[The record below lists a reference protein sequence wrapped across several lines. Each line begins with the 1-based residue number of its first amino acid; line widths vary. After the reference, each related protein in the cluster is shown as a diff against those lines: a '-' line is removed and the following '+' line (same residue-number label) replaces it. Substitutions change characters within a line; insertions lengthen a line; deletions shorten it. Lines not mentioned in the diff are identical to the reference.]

1 MRTEI
6 YIEDQ
11 RLDLTQDI
19 SAELTYSIDE
29 IQDFGTRNTS
39 FSKTI
44 ILPGNANNNKIFGH
58 VFDFNRSTPYDPE
71 EQNYGYNFN
80 PAATARCVILIDKIQ
95 VFKGVLRLLE
105 IVIDNQL
112 IEYECAVFGE
122 LGGFVSALGN
132 NRLENLDFS
141 SYDIAW
147 NFTNIQNS
155 WNNVTGG
162 GIYFPLIDYG
172 SLSGN
177 KVDFDF
183 KAFRPAFYVRE
194 ILNKI
199 ITASGYTWDFPL
211 LSTALFDRLVIPNNQ
226 LTLFTS
232 STKVFQ
238 SAFTTGTYTSGSN
251 LPMTVSTAGLFTGT
265 SPITYTGTEPL
276 NINITASITLY
287 LNSLSSNP
295 NNTVLFRVIKNSTII
310 KEEVRILTEF
320 PQQYANVDLS
330 VSGISVV
337 QSDVLYF
344 VIVQNIV
351 SYEIL
356 GGGVR
361 LDNSVSV
368 DVPTGYNETILMNG
382 CLPKGIFQRDFFSS
396 IVKMFNLYVV
406 EDKFVDKKLVIKP
419 FIDFYSYT
427 ASAQYDWSNKMD
439 RAKPI
444 RLKPMSEL
452 NARFYHFAYKPDSD
466 YYGDNYRKKYNEGYG
481 DLIEDTQIEYVK
493 ETEKVEVIF
502 AATPLYQYLG
512 TDKIYSA
519 IYKLSNTKQS
529 EDPMDSVIRIL
540 QAQKITNRV
549 SWAMKN
555 GGTTLATYNDYGYAG
570 HLFFDSASFT
580 ATNLNPTSD
589 INFGAPAEIYFRVQQ
604 YTSANLF
611 NSYWSEYIAEITDK
625 DSKLLTAQIKLNDV
639 DIYNLDFG
647 KLLYIDGSLWRL
659 NRILDYNP
667 IALQTTKCEFLKVI
681 ELI

>member
-71 EQNYGYNFN
+71 EQNFGYNFN

-141 SYDIAW
+141 SYNIAW

-162 GIYFPLIDYG
+162 GVYFPLIDYG
-172 SLSGN
+172 GLSGN

-226 LTLFTS
+226 LRINSLTTQVFDADFTI
-232 STKVFQ
+232 
-238 SAFTTGTYTSGSN
+238 ATYSN
-251 LPMTVSTAGLFTGT
+251 PTYIPMTVVTAGSFTGT
-265 SPITYTGTEPL
+265 NPITYTATEPL
-276 NINITASITLY
+276 NLNITCRPIGQVNTLTSTPGTVTFR
-287 LNSLSSNP
+287 LKKNGAVIREESRFVPTSNFYV
-295 NNTVLFRVIKNSTII
+295 NFNLDVAGVN
-310 KEEVRILTEF
+310 
-320 PQQYANVDLS
+320 
-330 VSGISVV
+330 VV
-337 QSDVLYF
+337 QSDIISVE
-344 VIVQNIV
+344 VSSNIV
-351 SYEIL
+351 SYQSF
-356 GGGVR
+356 GGQFT
-361 LDNSVSV
+361 LDSTVPVEVPIAYN
-368 DVPTGYNETILMNG
+368 DVIRMND

-427 ASAQYDWSNKMD
+427 ASAQYDWTNKMD
-439 RAKPI
+439 RSKPM
-444 RLKPMSEL
+444 RLKPMSEV
-452 NARFYHFAYKPDSD
+452 NARYYQFAYKPDSD
-466 YYGDNYRKKYNEGYG
+466 YYGDNYRKKYNQGYG
-481 DLIEDTQIEYVK
+481 DFIEDTESEFVK

-502 AATPLYQYLG
+502 AGTALYQYLG

-659 NRILDYNP
+659 NRVLDYNP
-667 IALQTTKCEFLKVI
+667 IAMQTTKCEFLKVI

>member
-71 EQNYGYNFN
+71 IQNYGYNFN

-141 SYDIAW
+141 FYNIAW

-162 GIYFPLIDYG
+162 GVYFPLIDYG
-172 SLSGN
+172 GLSGN

-226 LTLFTS
+226 LRLNSLTTQVFDADFTI
-232 STKVFQ
+232 
-238 SAFTTGTYTSGSN
+238 ATYSN
-251 LPMTVSTAGLFTGT
+251 PTYIPMTVVTAGSFTGT
-265 SPITYTGTEPL
+265 NPITYTATEPL
-276 NINITASITLY
+276 NLNITCRPIGQVNTLTSTPGTVTF
-287 LNSLSSNP
+287 SLKKNGAVLREESRFVPTSNFYV
-295 NNTVLFRVIKNSTII
+295 NFNLDVAGVN
-310 KEEVRILTEF
+310 
-320 PQQYANVDLS
+320 
-330 VSGISVV
+330 VV
-337 QSDVLYF
+337 QSDIISVE
-344 VIVQNIV
+344 VSSNIV
-351 SYEIL
+351 SYQSF
-356 GGGVR
+356 GGQFT
-361 LDNSVSV
+361 LDSSVPV
-368 DVPTGYNETILMNG
+368 EVPIAYNDVIQIND

-419 FIDFYSYT
+419 FVDFYSYT
-427 ASAQYDWSNKMD
+427 ASAQYDWTNKMD

-444 RLKPMSEL
+444 RLKPMSEV
-452 NARFYHFAYKPDSD
+452 NARYYQFAYKADSD
-466 YYGDNYRKKYNEGYG
+466 YYGDNYRKKYNQGYG
-481 DLIEDTQIEYVK
+481 DFIEDTESEFVK

-502 AATPLYQYLG
+502 AGTALYQYLG

-681 ELI
+681 EII

>member
-141 SYDIAW
+141 SYNIAW

-172 SLSGN
+172 GLSGN

-226 LTLFTS
+226 LRLNSLTTQVFDADFTI
-232 STKVFQ
+232 
-238 SAFTTGTYTSGSN
+238 ATYSN
-251 LPMTVSTAGLFTGT
+251 PTYIPMTVGTAGSFTG
-265 SPITYTGTEPL
+265 SNPITYTATEPL
-276 NINITASITLY
+276 NLNITCRPIGQVNTLTSTPGTVTFRLKKNGAVLREESRFVPASNFYVNFNLDVAGV
-287 LNSLSSNP
+287 N
-295 NNTVLFRVIKNSTII
+295 
-310 KEEVRILTEF
+310 
-320 PQQYANVDLS
+320 
-330 VSGISVV
+330 VV
-337 QSDVLYF
+337 QSDIISVE
-344 VIVQNIV
+344 VSSNIV
-351 SYEIL
+351 SYQSF
-356 GGGVR
+356 GGQFT
-361 LDNSVSV
+361 LDSSVPV
-368 DVPTGYNETILMNG
+368 EVPIAYNDVIRMND

-419 FIDFYSYT
+419 FVDFYSYT

-444 RLKPMSEL
+444 RLKPMSEV
-452 NARFYHFAYKPDSD
+452 NARYYQFAYKPDSD
-466 YYGDNYRKKYNEGYG
+466 YYGDNYRKKYNQGYG
-481 DLIEDTQIEYVK
+481 DYIEDTESEFVK
-493 ETEKVEVIF
+493 ETEKVEIIF
-502 AATPLYQYLG
+502 AGTALYQYLG

>member
-80 PAATARCVILIDKIQ
+80 PAATARCLILIDKIQ

-141 SYDIAW
+141 AYNIAW
-147 NFTNIQNS
+147 NYTNIQNS

-162 GIYFPLIDYG
+162 GVYFPLIDYG
-172 SLSGN
+172 GLSGN

-194 ILNKI
+194 ILDKI

-226 LTLFTS
+226 LRINSLTTQVFDADFTI
-232 STKVFQ
+232 
-238 SAFTTGTYTSGSN
+238 GTYSN
-251 LPMTVSTAGLFTGT
+251 PTYIPMTVITAGSFTGT
-265 SPITYTGTEPL
+265 NPITYTATEPL
-276 NINITASITLY
+276 NLNITCRPIGQVNTLT
-287 LNSLSSNP
+287 STP
-295 NNTVLFRVIKNSTII
+295 GTVTFRVKKNGAVLR
-310 KEEVRILTEF
+310 EESRFVPTSNFYVNFNLDV
-320 PQQYANVDLS
+320 AGVN
-330 VSGISVV
+330 VV
-337 QSDVLYF
+337 QSDIISVE
-344 VIVQNIV
+344 VSSNIV
-351 SYEIL
+351 SYQSF
-356 GGGVR
+356 GGQFT
-361 LDNSVSV
+361 LDSSVPV
-368 DVPTGYNETILMNG
+368 EVPIAYNDVIRMND

-427 ASAQYDWSNKMD
+427 ASAQYDWTNKMD
-439 RAKPI
+439 RSKPM
-444 RLKPMSEL
+444 RLKPMSEV
-452 NARFYHFAYKPDSD
+452 NARYYQFAYKPDSD
-466 YYGDNYRKKYNEGYG
+466 YYGDNYRKKYNQGYG
-481 DLIEDTQIEYVK
+481 DFIEDTESEFVK

-502 AATPLYQYLG
+502 AGTPLYQYLG

-549 SWAMKN
+549 SWNMLNA
-555 GGTTLATYNDYGYAG
+555 GATLATYNDYGYAG
-570 HLFFDSASFT
+570 HLYFDTASFT
-580 ATNLNPTSD
+580 QTNLNPTSD

-625 DSKLLTAQIKLNDV
+625 DSKLLTAQIKLNDA

>member
-58 VFDFNRSTPYDPE
+58 VFDFNRSTPYDPA

-105 IVIDNQL
+105 IVIDNGL

-132 NRLENLDFS
+132 SRIEDLDFS
-141 SYDIAW
+141 AYNIAW
-147 NFTNIQNS
+147 NYTNIQNS

-172 SLSGN
+172 GLSGN

-211 LSTALFDRLVIPNNQ
+211 VSTALFDRLVIPNNQ
-226 LTLFTS
+226 LRINSLTTQVFDADFTI
-232 STKVFQ
+232 
-238 SAFTTGTYTSGSN
+238 GTYSN
-251 LPMTVSTAGLFTGT
+251 PTYIPMTVIAAGAFTGT
-265 SPITYTGTEPL
+265 NPITYTATEPL
-276 NINITASITLY
+276 NLNITCRPIGQVNTLT
-287 LNSLSSNP
+287 STP
-295 NNTVLFRVIKNSTII
+295 GTVTFRLKKNGAIL
-310 KEEVRILTEF
+310 KEESRFVPASNFYVNFNLDVF
-320 PQQYANVDLS
+320 GVN
-330 VSGISVV
+330 VV
-337 QSDVLYF
+337 QSDIISVE
-344 VIVQNIV
+344 VSSNIV
-351 SYEIL
+351 SYQSF
-356 GGGVR
+356 GGQFT
-361 LDNSVSV
+361 LDSTVPVEVPIAYN
-368 DVPTGYNETILMNG
+368 DVIRAND

-406 EDKFVDKKLVIKP
+406 EDKFVEKKLVIKP

-439 RAKPI
+439 RSKPT
-444 RLKPMSEL
+444 RLKPMSEV
-452 NARFYHFAYKPDSD
+452 NARYYQFAYKPDTD
-466 YYGDNYRKKYNEGYG
+466 YYGENYRKKYNVGYG
-481 DLIEDTQIEYVK
+481 DFIEDTESEFVK

-502 AATPLYQYLG
+502 AASPLYQYLG
-512 TDKIYSA
+512 TDKIYPA

-529 EDPMDSVIRIL
+529 EDPMDSVIRIM

-570 HLFFDSASFT
+570 HLFFNSASFT
-580 ATNLNPTSD
+580 ASNLNPTSD

-604 YTSANLF
+604 YPSANLF
-611 NSYWSEYIAEITDK
+611 NSYWSEYIAEITNK
-625 DSKLLTAQIKLNDV
+625 DSKLLTAQIKLNDT

-667 IALQTTKCEFLKVI
+667 IAMQTTKCEFLKVI

>member
-141 SYDIAW
+141 AYNIAW

-162 GIYFPLIDYG
+162 GVYFPLIDYG
-172 SLSGN
+172 GLSGN

-226 LTLFTS
+226 LRINSLTTQVFDSDFTI
-232 STKVFQ
+232 
-238 SAFTTGTYTSGSN
+238 ATYSN
-251 LPMTVSTAGLFTGT
+251 PTYIPMTVVTAGSFTGT
-265 SPITYTGTEPL
+265 NPITYTATEPL
-276 NINITASITLY
+276 NLNITCRPIGQVNTLTSTPGTVTFR
-287 LNSLSSNP
+287 LKKNGAILREESRFVPTSNFYV
-295 NNTVLFRVIKNSTII
+295 NFNLDVAGVN
-310 KEEVRILTEF
+310 
-320 PQQYANVDLS
+320 
-330 VSGISVV
+330 VV
-337 QSDVLYF
+337 QSDIISVE
-344 VIVQNIV
+344 VSSNIV
-351 SYEIL
+351 SYQSF
-356 GGGVR
+356 GGQFT
-361 LDNSVSV
+361 LDSSVPV
-368 DVPTGYNETILMNG
+368 EVPIAYNDVIRMND

-444 RLKPMSEL
+444 RLKPMSEV
-452 NARFYHFAYKPDSD
+452 NARYYQFAYKPDSD
-466 YYGDNYRKKYNEGYG
+466 YYGDNYRKKYNQGYG
-481 DLIEDTQIEYVK
+481 DFIEDTESEFVK

-502 AATPLYQYLG
+502 AGTALYQYLG

-555 GGTTLATYNDYGYAG
+555 GVTTLATYNDYGYAG

-681 ELI
+681 EII

>member
-141 SYDIAW
+141 AYNIAW

-226 LTLFTS
+226 LRINSLTTQVFDADFTI
-232 STKVFQ
+232 
-238 SAFTTGTYTSGSN
+238 ATYSN
-251 LPMTVSTAGLFTGT
+251 PTYIPMTVVTAGSFTGT
-265 SPITYTGTEPL
+265 NPITYTATEPL
-276 NINITASITLY
+276 NLNITCRPIGQVNTLTSTPGTVTFR
-287 LNSLSSNP
+287 LKKNGAILREESRFVPTSNFYV
-295 NNTVLFRVIKNSTII
+295 NFNLDVAGVN
-310 KEEVRILTEF
+310 
-320 PQQYANVDLS
+320 
-330 VSGISVV
+330 VV
-337 QSDVLYF
+337 QSDIISVE
-344 VIVQNIV
+344 VSSNIV
-351 SYEIL
+351 SYQSF
-356 GGGVR
+356 GGQFT
-361 LDNSVSV
+361 LDSSVPV
-368 DVPTGYNETILMNG
+368 EVPIAYNDVIRMND

-444 RLKPMSEL
+444 RLKPMSEV
-452 NARFYHFAYKPDSD
+452 NARYYQFAYKADSD
-466 YYGDNYRKKYNEGYG
+466 YYGDNYRKKYNQGYG
-481 DLIEDTQIEYVK
+481 DFIEDTESEFVK

-502 AATPLYQYLG
+502 AGTALYQYLG

-570 HLFFDSASFT
+570 HLYFDSSSFT

-667 IALQTTKCEFLKVI
+667 IAMQTTKCEFLKVI

>member
-141 SYDIAW
+141 SYNIAW

-172 SLSGN
+172 GLSGN

-183 KAFRPAFYVRE
+183 KAFRPSFYVRE

-226 LTLFTS
+226 LRINSLTTQVFDSDFTI
-232 STKVFQ
+232 
-238 SAFTTGTYTSGSN
+238 ATYSN
-251 LPMTVSTAGLFTGT
+251 PTYIPMTVVTAGSFTGT
-265 SPITYTGTEPL
+265 NPITYTATEPL
-276 NINITASITLY
+276 NLNITCRPIGQVNTLTSTPGTVTFR
-287 LNSLSSNP
+287 LKKNGAILREESRFVPTSNFYV
-295 NNTVLFRVIKNSTII
+295 NFNLDVFGVN
-310 KEEVRILTEF
+310 
-320 PQQYANVDLS
+320 
-330 VSGISVV
+330 VV
-337 QSDVLYF
+337 QSDIISVE
-344 VIVQNIV
+344 VSSNIV
-351 SYEIL
+351 SYQSF
-356 GGGVR
+356 GGQFT
-361 LDNSVSV
+361 LDSSVPV
-368 DVPTGYNETILMNG
+368 EVPIAYNDVIRMND

-444 RLKPMSEL
+444 RLKPMSEV
-452 NARFYHFAYKPDSD
+452 NARYYQFAYKPDSD
-466 YYGDNYRKKYNEGYG
+466 YYGDNYRKKYNQGYG
-481 DLIEDTQIEYVK
+481 DFIEDTESEFVK

-502 AATPLYQYLG
+502 AGTALYQYLG

-555 GGTTLATYNDYGYAG
+555 GGITLATYNDYGYAG

-580 ATNLNPTSD
+580 STNLNPTSD

-667 IALQTTKCEFLKVI
+667 IAMQTTKCEFLKVI

>member
-71 EQNYGYNFN
+71 IQNYGYNFN

-132 NRLENLDFS
+132 NRVENLDFS
-141 SYDIAW
+141 AYNIAW

-194 ILNKI
+194 ILDKI

-226 LTLFTS
+226 LRLNSLTTQVFDADFTI
-232 STKVFQ
+232 
-238 SAFTTGTYTSGSN
+238 ATYSN
-251 LPMTVSTAGLFTGT
+251 PTYIPMTVGTAGSFTG
-265 SPITYTGTEPL
+265 SNPITYTATEPL
-276 NINITASITLY
+276 NLNITCRPIGQVNTLTSTPGTVTF
-287 LNSLSSNP
+287 SLKKNGAVLREESRFVPTSNFYV
-295 NNTVLFRVIKNSTII
+295 NFNLDVAGVN
-310 KEEVRILTEF
+310 
-320 PQQYANVDLS
+320 
-330 VSGISVV
+330 VV
-337 QSDVLYF
+337 QSDIISVE
-344 VIVQNIV
+344 VSSNIV
-351 SYEIL
+351 SYQSF
-356 GGGVR
+356 GGQFT
-361 LDNSVSV
+361 LDSSVPV
-368 DVPTGYNETILMNG
+368 EVPIAYNDVIQIND

-419 FIDFYSYT
+419 FVDFYSYT
-427 ASAQYDWSNKMD
+427 ASAQYDWTNKMD
-439 RAKPI
+439 RSKPI
-444 RLKPMSEL
+444 RLKPMSEV
-452 NARFYHFAYKPDSD
+452 NARYYQFAYKADSD
-466 YYGDNYRKKYNEGYG
+466 YYGDNYRKKYNQGYG
-481 DLIEDTQIEYVK
+481 DFIEDTESEFVK

-502 AATPLYQYLG
+502 AGTALYQYLG

>member
-19 SAELTYSIDE
+19 SAELTYSIDD

-44 ILPGNANNNKIFGH
+44 VLPGNANNNKIFGH
-58 VFDFNRSTPYDPE
+58 VFDFNRSTPYDPTD
-71 EQNYGYNFN
+71 QNYGYNFN

-105 IVIDNQL
+105 IVIDNGI

-141 SYDIAW
+141 AYNIAW
-147 NFTNIQNS
+147 NYTNIQNS

-172 SLSGN
+172 GMSGN

-194 ILNKI
+194 ILSKI

-226 LTLFTS
+226 LRINSLTTQVFDADFTI
-232 STKVFQ
+232 
-238 SAFTTGTYTSGSN
+238 GTYSN
-251 LPMTVSTAGLFTGT
+251 PTYIPMTVITAGSFTGT
-265 SPITYTGTEPL
+265 NPITYTATEPL
-276 NINITASITLY
+276 NLNITCRPIGQVNTLTSTPGTVTFR
-287 LNSLSSNP
+287 LKKNGAVLREESRFVPSSNFYV
-295 NNTVLFRVIKNSTII
+295 NFNLDVTGVN
-310 KEEVRILTEF
+310 
-320 PQQYANVDLS
+320 
-330 VSGISVV
+330 VV
-337 QSDVLYF
+337 QSDIISVE
-344 VIVQNIV
+344 VSSNIV
-351 SYEIL
+351 SYQSF
-356 GGGVR
+356 GGQFT
-361 LDNSVSV
+361 LDSSVPV
-368 DVPTGYNETILMNG
+368 EVPIAYNDVISIND

-419 FIDFYSYT
+419 FVDFYSYT
-427 ASAQYDWSNKMD
+427 ASAQYDWTNKMD
-439 RAKPI
+439 RSKPM

-452 NARFYHFAYKPDSD
+452 NARYYQFAYKPDTD
-466 YYGDNYRKKYNEGYG
+466 YYGENYRKKYNQGYG
-481 DLIEDTQIEYVK
+481 DFIEDTASEFVK
-493 ETEKVEVIF
+493 ETEKIEVIF
-502 AATPLYQYLG
+502 AASPLYQYLG
-512 TDKIYSA
+512 TDKIYPA

-529 EDPMDSVIRIL
+529 EDPMDSVIRIM

-570 HLFFDSASFT
+570 HLFFNTASFT
-580 ATNLNPTSD
+580 QTNLNPTSD

-604 YTSANLF
+604 YTSVNLF

-625 DSKLLTAQIKLNDV
+625 DSKLLTAQIKLNDT

-659 NRILDYNP
+659 NRIMDYNP
-667 IALQTTKCEFLKVI
+667 IAMQPTKCEFLKVI

>member
-71 EQNYGYNFN
+71 EQNFGYNFN

-141 SYDIAW
+141 AYNIAW

-172 SLSGN
+172 GLSGN

-226 LTLFTS
+226 LRINTLTTQVFDADFTI
-232 STKVFQ
+232 
-238 SAFTTGTYTSGSN
+238 ATYSN
-251 LPMTVSTAGLFTGT
+251 PTYIPMTVVTAGSFTGT
-265 SPITYTGTEPL
+265 NPITYTATEPL
-276 NINITASITLY
+276 NLNITCRPIGQVNTLTSTPGTVTFSVKKNGAVLREESRFVPASNFYVNFNLDVFGV
-287 LNSLSSNP
+287 N
-295 NNTVLFRVIKNSTII
+295 
-310 KEEVRILTEF
+310 
-320 PQQYANVDLS
+320 
-330 VSGISVV
+330 VV
-337 QSDVLYF
+337 QSDIISVE
-344 VIVQNIV
+344 VSSNIV
-351 SYEIL
+351 SYQSF
-356 GGGVR
+356 GGQFT
-361 LDNSVSV
+361 LDSTVPVEVPIAYN
-368 DVPTGYNETILMNG
+368 DVIRMND

-444 RLKPMSEL
+444 RLKPMSEV
-452 NARFYHFAYKPDSD
+452 NARYYQFAYKPDSD
-466 YYGDNYRKKYNEGYG
+466 YYGDNYRKKYNQGYG
-481 DLIEDTQIEYVK
+481 DFIEDTESEFVK

-502 AATPLYQYLG
+502 AGTALYQYLG

-570 HLFFDSASFT
+570 HLFFNSASFT
-580 ATNLNPTSD
+580 AANLNPTSD

-625 DSKLLTAQIKLNDV
+625 DSKLLTAQIKLNDA

-667 IALQTTKCEFLKVI
+667 IAMQTTKCEFLKVI

>member
-141 SYDIAW
+141 SYNIAW

-172 SLSGN
+172 GLSGN

-226 LTLFTS
+226 LRLNSLTTQVFDADFTI
-232 STKVFQ
+232 
-238 SAFTTGTYTSGSN
+238 ATYSN
-251 LPMTVSTAGLFTGT
+251 PTYIPMTVGTAGSFTGT
-265 SPITYTGTEPL
+265 NPITYTATEPL
-276 NINITASITLY
+276 NLNITCRPIGQVNTLTSTPGTVTF
-287 LNSLSSNP
+287 SLKKNGAVLREESRFVPTSNFYV
-295 NNTVLFRVIKNSTII
+295 NFNLDVAGVN
-310 KEEVRILTEF
+310 
-320 PQQYANVDLS
+320 
-330 VSGISVV
+330 VV
-337 QSDVLYF
+337 QSDIISVE
-344 VIVQNIV
+344 VSSNIV
-351 SYEIL
+351 SYQSF
-356 GGGVR
+356 GGQFT
-361 LDNSVSV
+361 LDSSVPV
-368 DVPTGYNETILMNG
+368 EVPIAYNDVIRMND

-419 FIDFYSYT
+419 FVDFYSYT
-427 ASAQYDWSNKMD
+427 ASAQYDWTNKMD

-444 RLKPMSEL
+444 RLKPMSEV
-452 NARFYHFAYKPDSD
+452 NARYYQFAYKADSD
-466 YYGDNYRKKYNEGYG
+466 YYGDNYRKKYNQGYG
-481 DLIEDTQIEYVK
+481 DFIEDTESEFVK

-502 AATPLYQYLG
+502 AGTALYQYLG

-549 SWAMKN
+549 SWNMLN

-580 ATNLNPTSD
+580 STNLNPTSD
-589 INFGAPAEIYFRVQQ
+589 INYGAPAEIYFRVQQ

>member
-58 VFDFNRSTPYDPE
+58 VFDFNRSTPYDPA

-105 IVIDNQL
+105 IVIDNGL

-141 SYDIAW
+141 AYDIAW
-147 NFTNIQNS
+147 NYTNIQNS

-162 GIYFPLIDYG
+162 GVYFPLIDYG
-172 SLSGN
+172 GLSGN

-211 LSTALFDRLVIPNNQ
+211 VSTALFDRLVIPNNQ
-226 LTLFTS
+226 LRINSLTTQVFDADFTI
-232 STKVFQ
+232 
-238 SAFTTGTYTSGSN
+238 GTYSN
-251 LPMTVSTAGLFTGT
+251 PTYIPMTVVTAGSFTG
-265 SPITYTGTEPL
+265 SNPITYTATEPL
-276 NINITASITLY
+276 NLNITCRPIGQVNTLVTT
-287 LNSLSSNP
+287 P
-295 NNTVLFRVIKNSTII
+295 GTVTFRVKKNGAVLR
-310 KEEVRILTEF
+310 EESRFVPTSNFYVNFNLDV
-320 PQQYANVDLS
+320 AGVN
-330 VSGISVV
+330 VV
-337 QSDVLYF
+337 QSDIISVE
-344 VIVQNIV
+344 VSSNIV
-351 SYEIL
+351 SYQSF
-356 GGGVR
+356 GGQFT
-361 LDNSVSV
+361 LDSSVPV
-368 DVPTGYNETILMNG
+368 EVPIAYNDVIRMND

-419 FIDFYSYT
+419 FVDFYSYT
-427 ASAQYDWSNKMD
+427 ASAQYDWTNKMD
-439 RAKPI
+439 RSKPM
-444 RLKPMSEL
+444 RLKPMSEV
-452 NARFYHFAYKPDSD
+452 NARYYQFAYKPDSD
-466 YYGDNYRKKYNEGYG
+466 YYGDNYRKKYNQGYG
-481 DLIEDTQIEYVK
+481 DFIEDTESEFVK

-502 AATPLYQYLG
+502 AGTALYQYLG

-555 GGTTLATYNDYGYAG
+555 GGSTLATYNDYGYAG

-589 INFGAPAEIYFRVQQ
+589 INFGAPAEIYFKVQQ

-625 DSKLLTAQIKLNDV
+625 DSKLLTAQIKLNDT

-659 NRILDYNP
+659 NRIMDYNP
-667 IALQTTKCEFLKVI
+667 IATQTTKCEFLKVI

>member
-44 ILPGNANNNKIFGH
+44 ILPGNANNNRIFGH

-141 SYDIAW
+141 SYNIAW

-194 ILNKI
+194 ILDKI

-226 LTLFTS
+226 LRINSLTTQVFDSDFTI
-232 STKVFQ
+232 
-238 SAFTTGTYTSGSN
+238 ATYSN
-251 LPMTVSTAGLFTGT
+251 PTYIPMTVVTAGSFTG
-265 SPITYTGTEPL
+265 SNPITYTATEPL
-276 NINITASITLY
+276 NLNITCRPIGQVNTLTSTPGTVTFRLKKNGAILREESRFVPASNFYVNFNLDVAGV
-287 LNSLSSNP
+287 N
-295 NNTVLFRVIKNSTII
+295 
-310 KEEVRILTEF
+310 
-320 PQQYANVDLS
+320 
-330 VSGISVV
+330 VV
-337 QSDVLYF
+337 QSDVIS
-344 VIVQNIV
+344 VEVSSNIV
-351 SYEIL
+351 SYQSF
-356 GGGVR
+356 GGQFT
-361 LDNSVSV
+361 LDSSVPV
-368 DVPTGYNETILMNG
+368 EVPIAYNDVIRMND

-427 ASAQYDWSNKMD
+427 ASSQYDWSNKMD

-444 RLKPMSEL
+444 RLKPMSEV
-452 NARFYHFAYKPDSD
+452 NARYYQFAYKPDSD
-466 YYGDNYRKKYNEGYG
+466 YYGDNYRKKYNQGYG
-481 DLIEDTQIEYVK
+481 DFIEDTESEFVK

-502 AATPLYQYLG
+502 AGTALYQYLG

>member
-11 RLDLTQDI
+11 RLDLTQDV

-141 SYDIAW
+141 SYNIAW

-162 GIYFPLIDYG
+162 GVYFPLIDYG
-172 SLSGN
+172 GLSGN

-211 LSTALFDRLVIPNNQ
+211 LSTSLFDRLVIPNNQ
-226 LTLFTS
+226 LRINSLTTQVFDSDFTI
-232 STKVFQ
+232 STY
-238 SAFTTGTYTSGSN
+238 SNPTYI
-251 LPMTVSTAGLFTGT
+251 PMTVVTAGSFTGT
-265 SPITYTGTEPL
+265 NPITYTATEPL
-276 NINITASITLY
+276 NLNITCRPIGQVNTLTSTPGTVTFR
-287 LNSLSSNP
+287 LKKNGAILREESRFVPTSNFYV
-295 NNTVLFRVIKNSTII
+295 NFNLDVAGVN
-310 KEEVRILTEF
+310 
-320 PQQYANVDLS
+320 
-330 VSGISVV
+330 VV
-337 QSDVLYF
+337 QSDIISVE
-344 VIVQNIV
+344 VSSNIV
-351 SYEIL
+351 SYQSF
-356 GGGVR
+356 GGQFT
-361 LDNSVSV
+361 LDSSVPV
-368 DVPTGYNETILMNG
+368 EVPIAYNDVIRMND

-396 IVKMFNLYVV
+396 IIKMFNLYVV

-444 RLKPMSEL
+444 RLKPMSEV
-452 NARFYHFAYKPDSD
+452 NARYYQFAYKPDSD
-466 YYGDNYRKKYNEGYG
+466 YYGDNYRKKYNQGYG
-481 DLIEDTQIEYVK
+481 DFIEDTESEFVK

-502 AATPLYQYLG
+502 AGTALYQYLG

-570 HLFFDSASFT
+570 HLFFDTASFT
-580 ATNLNPTSD
+580 ATNINPTSD

-667 IALQTTKCEFLKVI
+667 IAMQTTKCEFLKVI

>member
-141 SYDIAW
+141 SYNIAW

-162 GIYFPLIDYG
+162 GVYFPLIDYG
-172 SLSGN
+172 GLSGN

-226 LTLFTS
+226 LRINSLTTQVFDSDFTI
-232 STKVFQ
+232 
-238 SAFTTGTYTSGSN
+238 ATYSN
-251 LPMTVSTAGLFTGT
+251 PTYIPMTVVTASSFTGT
-265 SPITYTGTEPL
+265 NPITYTATEPL
-276 NINITASITLY
+276 NLNITCRPIGQVNTLTSTPGTVTFR
-287 LNSLSSNP
+287 LKKNGAILREESRFVPTSNFYV
-295 NNTVLFRVIKNSTII
+295 NFNLDVAGVN
-310 KEEVRILTEF
+310 
-320 PQQYANVDLS
+320 
-330 VSGISVV
+330 VV
-337 QSDVLYF
+337 QSDIISVE
-344 VIVQNIV
+344 VSSNIV
-351 SYEIL
+351 SYQSF
-356 GGGVR
+356 GGQFT
-361 LDNSVSV
+361 LDSSVPV
-368 DVPTGYNETILMNG
+368 EVPIAYNDVIRMND

-444 RLKPMSEL
+444 RLKPMSEV
-452 NARFYHFAYKPDSD
+452 NARYYQFAYKPDSD
-466 YYGDNYRKKYNEGYG
+466 YYGDNYRKKYNQGYG
-481 DLIEDTQIEYVK
+481 DFIEDTESEFVK

-502 AATPLYQYLG
+502 AGTALYQYLG

-555 GGTTLATYNDYGYAG
+555 GGTTLATYNHYGYAG

>member
-1 MRTEI
+1 
-6 YIEDQ
+6 
-11 RLDLTQDI
+11 
-19 SAELTYSIDE
+19 
-29 IQDFGTRNTS
+29 
-39 FSKTI
+39 
-44 ILPGNANNNKIFGH
+44 
-58 VFDFNRSTPYDPE
+58 
-71 EQNYGYNFN
+71 
-80 PAATARCVILIDKIQ
+80 
-95 VFKGVLRLLE
+95 
-105 IVIDNQL
+105 
-112 IEYECAVFGE
+112 
-122 LGGFVSALGN
+122 
-132 NRLENLDFS
+132 
-141 SYDIAW
+141 
-147 NFTNIQNS
+147 
-155 WNNVTGG
+155 
-162 GIYFPLIDYG
+162 
-172 SLSGN
+172 
-177 KVDFDF
+177 
-183 KAFRPAFYVRE
+183 VRE
-194 ILNKI
+194 ILDKI

-226 LTLFTS
+226 LRLNSLTTQVFDADFTI
-232 STKVFQ
+232 
-238 SAFTTGTYTSGSN
+238 ATYSN
-251 LPMTVSTAGLFTGT
+251 PTYIPMTVGTAGSFTG
-265 SPITYTGTEPL
+265 SNPITYTATEPL
-276 NINITASITLY
+276 NLNITCRPIGQVNTLTSTPGTVTF
-287 LNSLSSNP
+287 SLKKNGAVLREESRFVPTSNFYV
-295 NNTVLFRVIKNSTII
+295 NFNLDVAGVN
-310 KEEVRILTEF
+310 
-320 PQQYANVDLS
+320 
-330 VSGISVV
+330 VV
-337 QSDVLYF
+337 QSDIISVE
-344 VIVQNIV
+344 VSSNIV
-351 SYEIL
+351 SYQSF
-356 GGGVR
+356 GGQFT
-361 LDNSVSV
+361 LDSSVPV
-368 DVPTGYNETILMNG
+368 EVPIAYNDVIRMND

-419 FIDFYSYT
+419 FVDFYSYT

-444 RLKPMSEL
+444 RLKPMSEV
-452 NARFYHFAYKPDSD
+452 NARYYQFAYKPDSD
-466 YYGDNYRKKYNEGYG
+466 YYGDNYRKKYNQGYG
-481 DLIEDTQIEYVK
+481 DFIEDTESEFVK

-502 AATPLYQYLG
+502 AGTPLYQYLG

-549 SWAMKN
+549 SWNMLNA
-555 GGTTLATYNDYGYAG
+555 GATLATYNDYGYAG

>member
-141 SYDIAW
+141 AYNIAW

-162 GIYFPLIDYG
+162 GVYFPLIDYG
-172 SLSGN
+172 GLSGN

-211 LSTALFDRLVIPNNQ
+211 ISTALFDRLVIPNNQ
-226 LTLFTS
+226 LRLNSLTTQVFDADFTI
-232 STKVFQ
+232 
-238 SAFTTGTYTSGSN
+238 ATYSN
-251 LPMTVSTAGLFTGT
+251 PTYIPMTVVTAGSFTG
-265 SPITYTGTEPL
+265 SNPITYTATEPL
-276 NINITASITLY
+276 NLNITCRPIGQVNTLTSTPGTVTFR
-287 LNSLSSNP
+287 LKKNGAVLREESRFVPTSNFYV
-295 NNTVLFRVIKNSTII
+295 NFNLDVAGVN
-310 KEEVRILTEF
+310 
-320 PQQYANVDLS
+320 
-330 VSGISVV
+330 VV
-337 QSDVLYF
+337 QSDIISVE
-344 VIVQNIV
+344 VSSNIV
-351 SYEIL
+351 SYQSF
-356 GGGVR
+356 GGQFT
-361 LDNSVSV
+361 LDSSVPV
-368 DVPTGYNETILMNG
+368 EVPIAYNDVIQIND

-419 FIDFYSYT
+419 FVDFYSYT

-444 RLKPMSEL
+444 RLKPMSEV
-452 NARFYHFAYKPDSD
+452 NARYYQFAYKPDSD
-466 YYGDNYRKKYNEGYG
+466 YYGDNYRKKYNQGYG
-481 DLIEDTQIEYVK
+481 DFIEDTESEFVK

-502 AATPLYQYLG
+502 AGTALYQYLG

-555 GGTTLATYNDYGYAG
+555 AGTTLATYNDYGYAG

-580 ATNLNPTSD
+580 STNLNPTSD

>member
-71 EQNYGYNFN
+71 IQNYGYNFN

-141 SYDIAW
+141 SYNIAW

-162 GIYFPLIDYG
+162 GVYFPLIDYG
-172 SLSGN
+172 GLSGN

-194 ILNKI
+194 ILDKI

-226 LTLFTS
+226 LRINSLTTQVFDADFTI
-232 STKVFQ
+232 
-238 SAFTTGTYTSGSN
+238 GTYSN
-251 LPMTVSTAGLFTGT
+251 PTYIPMTVITAGSFTGT
-265 SPITYTGTEPL
+265 NPITYTATEPL
-276 NINITASITLY
+276 NLNITCRPIGQVNTLTSTPGTVTFR
-287 LNSLSSNP
+287 LKKNGAILREESRFVPTSNFYV
-295 NNTVLFRVIKNSTII
+295 NFNLDVFGVN
-310 KEEVRILTEF
+310 
-320 PQQYANVDLS
+320 
-330 VSGISVV
+330 VV
-337 QSDVLYF
+337 QSDIISVE
-344 VIVQNIV
+344 VSSNIV
-351 SYEIL
+351 SYQSF
-356 GGGVR
+356 GGQFT
-361 LDNSVSV
+361 LDSSVPV
-368 DVPTGYNETILMNG
+368 EVPIAYNDVIRMND

-444 RLKPMSEL
+444 RLKPMSEV
-452 NARFYHFAYKPDSD
+452 NARYYQFAYKADSD
-466 YYGDNYRKKYNEGYG
+466 YYGDNYRKKYNQGYG
-481 DLIEDTQIEYVK
+481 DFIEDTESEFVK
-493 ETEKVEVIF
+493 ETEKVEIIF
-502 AATPLYQYLG
+502 AGTALYQYLG

>member
-141 SYDIAW
+141 AYNIAW

-162 GIYFPLIDYG
+162 GVYFPLIDYG
-172 SLSGN
+172 GLSGN

-226 LTLFTS
+226 LRINSLTTQVFDSDFTI
-232 STKVFQ
+232 
-238 SAFTTGTYTSGSN
+238 ATYSN
-251 LPMTVSTAGLFTGT
+251 PTYIPMTVVTAGSFTGT
-265 SPITYTGTEPL
+265 NPITYTATEPL
-276 NINITASITLY
+276 NLNITCRPIGQVNTLTSTPGTVTFR
-287 LNSLSSNP
+287 LKKNGAILREESRFVPTSNFYV
-295 NNTVLFRVIKNSTII
+295 NFNLDVAGVN
-310 KEEVRILTEF
+310 
-320 PQQYANVDLS
+320 
-330 VSGISVV
+330 VV
-337 QSDVLYF
+337 QSDIISVE
-344 VIVQNIV
+344 VSSNIV
-351 SYEIL
+351 SYQSF
-356 GGGVR
+356 GGQFT
-361 LDNSVSV
+361 LDSSVPV
-368 DVPTGYNETILMNG
+368 EVPIAYNDVIRMND

-444 RLKPMSEL
+444 RLKPMSEV
-452 NARFYHFAYKPDSD
+452 NARYYQFAYKPDSD
-466 YYGDNYRKKYNEGYG
+466 YYGDNYRKKYNQGYG
-481 DLIEDTQIEYVK
+481 DFIEDTESEFVK

-502 AATPLYQYLG
+502 AGTALYQYLG

>member
-141 SYDIAW
+141 SYNIAW

-162 GIYFPLIDYG
+162 GVYFPLIDYG
-172 SLSGN
+172 GLSGN

-226 LTLFTS
+226 LRLNSLTTQVFDADFTI
-232 STKVFQ
+232 
-238 SAFTTGTYTSGSN
+238 ATYSN
-251 LPMTVSTAGLFTGT
+251 PTYIPMTVGTAGSFTG
-265 SPITYTGTEPL
+265 SNPITYTATEPL
-276 NINITASITLY
+276 NLNITCRPIGQVNTLTSTPGTVTF
-287 LNSLSSNP
+287 SLKKNGAVLREESRFVPTSNFYV
-295 NNTVLFRVIKNSTII
+295 NFNLDVAGVN
-310 KEEVRILTEF
+310 
-320 PQQYANVDLS
+320 
-330 VSGISVV
+330 VV
-337 QSDVLYF
+337 QSDIISVE
-344 VIVQNIV
+344 VSSNIV
-351 SYEIL
+351 SYQSF
-356 GGGVR
+356 GGQFT
-361 LDNSVSV
+361 LDSSVPV
-368 DVPTGYNETILMNG
+368 EVPIAYNDVIRMND

-444 RLKPMSEL
+444 RLKPMSEV
-452 NARFYHFAYKPDSD
+452 NARYYQFAYKPDSD
-466 YYGDNYRKKYNEGYG
+466 YYGDNYRKKYNQGYG
-481 DLIEDTQIEYVK
+481 DFIEDTESEFVK

-502 AATPLYQYLG
+502 AGTALYQYLG

>member
-141 SYDIAW
+141 SYNIAW

-162 GIYFPLIDYG
+162 GVYFPLIDYG
-172 SLSGN
+172 GLSGN

-226 LTLFTS
+226 LRLNSLTTQVFDSDFTI
-232 STKVFQ
+232 
-238 SAFTTGTYTSGSN
+238 ATYSN
-251 LPMTVSTAGLFTGT
+251 PTYIPMTVVTAGSFTGT
-265 SPITYTGTEPL
+265 NPITYTATEPL
-276 NINITASITLY
+276 NLNITCRPIGQVNTLTSTPGTVTFR
-287 LNSLSSNP
+287 LKKNGAVLREESRFVPTSNFYV
-295 NNTVLFRVIKNSTII
+295 NFNLDVAGVN
-310 KEEVRILTEF
+310 
-320 PQQYANVDLS
+320 
-330 VSGISVV
+330 VV
-337 QSDVLYF
+337 QSDIISVE
-344 VIVQNIV
+344 VSSNIV
-351 SYEIL
+351 SYQSF
-356 GGGVR
+356 GGQFT
-361 LDNSVSV
+361 LDSSVPV
-368 DVPTGYNETILMNG
+368 EVPIAYNDVIQIND

-419 FIDFYSYT
+419 FVDFYSYT

-444 RLKPMSEL
+444 RLKPMSEV
-452 NARFYHFAYKPDSD
+452 NARYYQFAYKADSD
-466 YYGDNYRKKYNEGYG
+466 YYGDNYRKKYNQGYG
-481 DLIEDTQIEYVK
+481 DFIEDTESEFVK

-502 AATPLYQYLG
+502 AGTALYQYLG

>member
-141 SYDIAW
+141 SYNIAW

-226 LTLFTS
+226 LRINSLTTQVFDSDFTI
-232 STKVFQ
+232 
-238 SAFTTGTYTSGSN
+238 ATYSN
-251 LPMTVSTAGLFTGT
+251 PTYIPMTVVTAGSFTG
-265 SPITYTGTEPL
+265 SNPITYTATEPL
-276 NINITASITLY
+276 NLNITCRPIGQVNTLTSTPGTVTFRLKKNGTILREESRFVPASNFYVNFNLDVAGV
-287 LNSLSSNP
+287 N
-295 NNTVLFRVIKNSTII
+295 
-310 KEEVRILTEF
+310 
-320 PQQYANVDLS
+320 
-330 VSGISVV
+330 VV
-337 QSDVLYF
+337 QSDIISVE
-344 VIVQNIV
+344 VSSNIV
-351 SYEIL
+351 SYQSF
-356 GGGVR
+356 GGQFT
-361 LDNSVSV
+361 LDSSVPV
-368 DVPTGYNETILMNG
+368 EVPIAYNDVIRMND

-444 RLKPMSEL
+444 RLKPMSEV
-452 NARFYHFAYKPDSD
+452 NARYYQFAYKADSD
-466 YYGDNYRKKYNEGYG
+466 YYGDNYRKKYNQGYG
-481 DLIEDTQIEYVK
+481 DFIEDTESEFVK

-502 AATPLYQYLG
+502 SGTALYQYLG

-580 ATNLNPTSD
+580 STNLNPTSD

>member
-58 VFDFNRSTPYDPE
+58 VFDFNRSTPYDPA

-105 IVIDNQL
+105 IVIDNGL

-132 NRLENLDFS
+132 NRIEDLDFS
-141 SYDIAW
+141 AYNIAW

-172 SLSGN
+172 GLSGN

-211 LSTALFDRLVIPNNQ
+211 VSTALFDRLVIPNNQ
-226 LTLFTS
+226 LRINSLTTQVFDADFTIGNYAS
-232 STKVFQ
+232 PT
-238 SAFTTGTYTSGSN
+238 N
-251 LPMTVSTAGLFTGT
+251 IPMTVIAAGSFTGT
-265 SPITYTGTEPL
+265 NPITYTATEPL
-276 NINITASITLY
+276 TIDITARPTGQVSCASYPRTVSFLLKRNATTIKQEDRIITAAGQLVSINLD
-287 LNSLSSNP
+287 
-295 NNTVLFRVIKNSTII
+295 VIGQP
-310 KEEVRILTEF
+310 L
-320 PQQYANVDLS
+320 
-330 VSGISVV
+330 V
-337 QSDVLYF
+337 QSDTLTVSIVNASNYQSFGGDFRLNSTVPVEVPIAYND
-344 VIVQNIV
+344 VI
-351 SYEIL
+351 S
-356 GGGVR
+356 
-361 LDNSVSV
+361 
-368 DVPTGYNETILMNG
+368 MND

-406 EDKFVDKKLVIKP
+406 EDKFVEKKLVIKP

-427 ASAQYDWSNKMD
+427 ATAQYDWSNKMD
-439 RAKPI
+439 RSKPM

-452 NARFYHFAYKPDSD
+452 NARYYNFAFKPDTD
-466 YYGDNYRKKYNEGYG
+466 YYGENYRKKYNEGYG
-481 DLIEDTQIEYVK
+481 DWIEDTLTEFVK

-502 AATPLYQYLG
+502 AASPLYQFLG
-512 TDKIYSA
+512 TDKIYPA

-529 EDPMDSVIRIL
+529 EDPMDSIIRIL

-549 SWAMKN
+549 SWNMLNA
-555 GGTTLATYNDYGYAG
+555 GTTLTTYNDYGYAG
-570 HLFFDSASFT
+570 HLYFDTASFT
-580 ATNLNPTSD
+580 QYNLNPTSD

-604 YTSANLF
+604 YTPANLF

-625 DSKLLTAQIKLNDV
+625 DSKLLTAQIKLNDT

-659 NRILDYNP
+659 NRIIDYNP
-667 IALQTTKCEFLKVI
+667 IAMQTTKCEFLKVI

>member
-1 MRTEI
+1 MRTQI

-71 EQNYGYNFN
+71 EQNFGYNFN

-141 SYDIAW
+141 SYNIAW

-172 SLSGN
+172 GLSGN

-211 LSTALFDRLVIPNNQ
+211 LSTALFDRMVIPNNQ
-226 LTLFTS
+226 LRLNSLTTQVFDADFTI
-232 STKVFQ
+232 
-238 SAFTTGTYTSGSN
+238 ATYSN
-251 LPMTVSTAGLFTGT
+251 PTYIPMTVVTAGSFTGT
-265 SPITYTGTEPL
+265 NPITYTATEPL
-276 NINITASITLY
+276 NLNITCRPIGQVNTLTSTPGTVTFR
-287 LNSLSSNP
+287 LKKNGAVLREESRFVPTSNFYV
-295 NNTVLFRVIKNSTII
+295 NFNLDVAGVN
-310 KEEVRILTEF
+310 
-320 PQQYANVDLS
+320 
-330 VSGISVV
+330 VV
-337 QSDVLYF
+337 QSDIISVE
-344 VIVQNIV
+344 VSSNIV
-351 SYEIL
+351 SYQSF
-356 GGGVR
+356 GGQFT
-361 LDNSVSV
+361 LDSSVPV
-368 DVPTGYNETILMNG
+368 EVPIAYNDVIQIND

-444 RLKPMSEL
+444 RLKPMSEV
-452 NARFYHFAYKPDSD
+452 NARYYQFAYKADSD
-466 YYGDNYRKKYNEGYG
+466 YYGDNYRKKYNQGYG
-481 DLIEDTQIEYVK
+481 DFIEDTESEFVK

-502 AATPLYQYLG
+502 AGTALYQYLG

>member
-141 SYDIAW
+141 SYNIAW

-162 GIYFPLIDYG
+162 GVYFPLIDYG
-172 SLSGN
+172 GLSGN

-226 LTLFTS
+226 LRINSLTTQVFDADFTI
-232 STKVFQ
+232 
-238 SAFTTGTYTSGSN
+238 ATYSN
-251 LPMTVSTAGLFTGT
+251 PTYIPMTVVTAGSFTGT
-265 SPITYTGTEPL
+265 NPITYTATEPL
-276 NINITASITLY
+276 NLNITCRPIGQVNTLT
-287 LNSLSSNP
+287 STP
-295 NNTVLFRVIKNSTII
+295 GTVTFRVKKNGAVLR
-310 KEEVRILTEF
+310 EESRFVPTSNFYVNFNLDV
-320 PQQYANVDLS
+320 AGVN
-330 VSGISVV
+330 VV
-337 QSDVLYF
+337 QSDIISVE
-344 VIVQNIV
+344 VSSNIV
-351 SYEIL
+351 SYQSF
-356 GGGVR
+356 GGQFT
-361 LDNSVSV
+361 LDSSVPV
-368 DVPTGYNETILMNG
+368 EVPIAYNDVIRMND

-427 ASAQYDWSNKMD
+427 ASAQYDWTNKMD

-444 RLKPMSEL
+444 RLKPMSEV
-452 NARFYHFAYKPDSD
+452 NARYYQFAYKPDSD
-466 YYGDNYRKKYNEGYG
+466 YYGDNYRKKYNQGYG
-481 DLIEDTQIEYVK
+481 DYIEDTESEFVK

-502 AATPLYQYLG
+502 AGTALYQYLG

-625 DSKLLTAQIKLNDV
+625 DSKLLTAQIKLNDT

-647 KLLYIDGSLWRL
+647 KLLYIEGSLWRL

-667 IALQTTKCEFLKVI
+667 IAMQTTKCEFLKVI

>member
-141 SYDIAW
+141 SYNIAW

-162 GIYFPLIDYG
+162 GVYFPLIDYG
-172 SLSGN
+172 GLSGN

-226 LTLFTS
+226 LRINTLTTQVFDADFTI
-232 STKVFQ
+232 
-238 SAFTTGTYTSGSN
+238 ATYSN
-251 LPMTVSTAGLFTGT
+251 PTYIPMTVVTAGSFTGT
-265 SPITYTGTEPL
+265 NPITYTATEPL
-276 NINITASITLY
+276 NLNITCRPIGQVNTLTSTPGTVTFRLKKNGAILREESRFVPASNFYVNFNLDVFGV
-287 LNSLSSNP
+287 N
-295 NNTVLFRVIKNSTII
+295 
-310 KEEVRILTEF
+310 
-320 PQQYANVDLS
+320 
-330 VSGISVV
+330 VV
-337 QSDVLYF
+337 QSDIISVE
-344 VIVQNIV
+344 VSSNIV
-351 SYEIL
+351 SYQSF
-356 GGGVR
+356 GGQFT
-361 LDNSVSV
+361 LDSSVPV
-368 DVPTGYNETILMNG
+368 EVPIAYNDVIRMND

-444 RLKPMSEL
+444 RLKPMSEV
-452 NARFYHFAYKPDSD
+452 NARYYQFAYKADSD

-555 GGTTLATYNDYGYAG
+555 AGTTLATYNDYGYAG

>member
-141 SYDIAW
+141 SYNIAW

-162 GIYFPLIDYG
+162 GVYFPLIDYG
-172 SLSGN
+172 GLSGN

-194 ILNKI
+194 ILDKI

-226 LTLFTS
+226 LRLNSLTTQVFDADFTI
-232 STKVFQ
+232 
-238 SAFTTGTYTSGSN
+238 GTYSN
-251 LPMTVSTAGLFTGT
+251 PTYIPMTVVTAGSFTGT
-265 SPITYTGTEPL
+265 NPITYTATEPL
-276 NINITASITLY
+276 NLNITCRPIGQVNTLTSTPGTVTFR
-287 LNSLSSNP
+287 LKKNGAILREESRFVPTSNFYV
-295 NNTVLFRVIKNSTII
+295 NFNLDVFGVN
-310 KEEVRILTEF
+310 
-320 PQQYANVDLS
+320 
-330 VSGISVV
+330 VV
-337 QSDVLYF
+337 QSDIISVE
-344 VIVQNIV
+344 VSSNIV
-351 SYEIL
+351 SYQSF
-356 GGGVR
+356 GGQFT
-361 LDNSVSV
+361 LDSSVPV
-368 DVPTGYNETILMNG
+368 EVPIAYNDVIRMND

-444 RLKPMSEL
+444 RLKPMSEV
-452 NARFYHFAYKPDSD
+452 NARYYQFAYKPDSD
-466 YYGDNYRKKYNEGYG
+466 YYGDNYRKKYNQGYG
-481 DLIEDTQIEYVK
+481 DFIEDTESEFVK

-502 AATPLYQYLG
+502 AGTPLYQYLG

-540 QAQKITNRV
+540 QVQKITNRV

-667 IALQTTKCEFLKVI
+667 IAMQTTKCEFLKVI

>member
-1 MRTEI
+1 
-6 YIEDQ
+6 
-11 RLDLTQDI
+11 
-19 SAELTYSIDE
+19 
-29 IQDFGTRNTS
+29 
-39 FSKTI
+39 
-44 ILPGNANNNKIFGH
+44 
-58 VFDFNRSTPYDPE
+58 
-71 EQNYGYNFN
+71 
-80 PAATARCVILIDKIQ
+80 
-95 VFKGVLRLLE
+95 
-105 IVIDNQL
+105 
-112 IEYECAVFGE
+112 
-122 LGGFVSALGN
+122 
-132 NRLENLDFS
+132 
-141 SYDIAW
+141 
-147 NFTNIQNS
+147 
-155 WNNVTGG
+155 
-162 GIYFPLIDYG
+162 
-172 SLSGN
+172 
-177 KVDFDF
+177 
-183 KAFRPAFYVRE
+183 
-194 ILNKI
+194 
-199 ITASGYTWDFPL
+199 
-211 LSTALFDRLVIPNNQ
+211 
-226 LTLFTS
+226 
-232 STKVFQ
+232 
-238 SAFTTGTYTSGSN
+238 
-251 LPMTVSTAGLFTGT
+251 MTVVTAGSFTGT
-265 SPITYTGTEPL
+265 NPITYTATEPL
-276 NINITASITLY
+276 NLNITCRPIGQVNTLT
-287 LNSLSSNP
+287 STP
-295 NNTVLFRVIKNSTII
+295 GTVTFRVKKNGTILR
-310 KEEVRILTEF
+310 EESRFVPTSNFYVNFNLDV
-320 PQQYANVDLS
+320 AGVN
-330 VSGISVV
+330 VV
-337 QSDVLYF
+337 QSDIISVE
-344 VIVQNIV
+344 VSSNIV
-351 SYEIL
+351 SYQSF
-356 GGGVR
+356 GGQFT
-361 LDNSVSV
+361 LDSSVPV
-368 DVPTGYNETILMNG
+368 EVPIAYNDVIRMND

-419 FIDFYSYT
+419 FVDFYSYT
-427 ASAQYDWSNKMD
+427 ASAQYDWTNKMD

-444 RLKPMSEL
+444 RLKPMSEV
-452 NARFYHFAYKPDSD
+452 NARYYQFAYKPDSD
-466 YYGDNYRKKYNEGYG
+466 YYGDNYRKKYNQGYG
-481 DLIEDTQIEYVK
+481 DFIEDTESEFVK

-502 AATPLYQYLG
+502 AGTALYQYLG

>member
-71 EQNYGYNFN
+71 EQNFGYNFN

-141 SYDIAW
+141 SYNIAW

-172 SLSGN
+172 GLSGN

-183 KAFRPAFYVRE
+183 KAFRPSFYVRE

-211 LSTALFDRLVIPNNQ
+211 LSTALFDRLIIPNNQ
-226 LTLFTS
+226 LRINTLTTQVFDADFTI
-232 STKVFQ
+232 
-238 SAFTTGTYTSGSN
+238 ATYSN
-251 LPMTVSTAGLFTGT
+251 PTYIPMTVVTAGSFTGT
-265 SPITYTGTEPL
+265 NPITYTATEPL
-276 NINITASITLY
+276 NLNITCRPIGQVNTLT
-287 LNSLSSNP
+287 STP
-295 NNTVLFRVIKNSTII
+295 GTVTFRVKKNGAILR
-310 KEEVRILTEF
+310 EESRFVPTSNFYVNFNLDVF
-320 PQQYANVDLS
+320 GVN
-330 VSGISVV
+330 VV
-337 QSDVLYF
+337 QSDIISVE
-344 VIVQNIV
+344 VSSNIV
-351 SYEIL
+351 SYQSF
-356 GGGVR
+356 GGQFT
-361 LDNSVSV
+361 LDSSVPV
-368 DVPTGYNETILMNG
+368 EVPIAYGDVIRMND

-444 RLKPMSEL
+444 RLKPMSEV
-452 NARFYHFAYKPDSD
+452 NARYYQFAYKADSD
-466 YYGDNYRKKYNEGYG
+466 YYGDNYRKKYNQGYG
-481 DLIEDTQIEYVK
+481 DFIEDTESEFVK

-502 AATPLYQYLG
+502 AGTALYQYLG

-580 ATNLNPTSD
+580 STNLNPTSD

>member
-141 SYDIAW
+141 SYNIAW

-162 GIYFPLIDYG
+162 GVYFPLIDYG
-172 SLSGN
+172 GLSGN

-211 LSTALFDRLVIPNNQ
+211 LSTSLFDRLVIPNNQ
-226 LTLFTS
+226 LRINSLTTQVFDSDFTI
-232 STKVFQ
+232 
-238 SAFTTGTYTSGSN
+238 ATYSN
-251 LPMTVSTAGLFTGT
+251 PTYIPMTVVTAGSFTGT
-265 SPITYTGTEPL
+265 NPITYTATEPL
-276 NINITASITLY
+276 NLNITCRPIGQVNTLTSTPGTVTFR
-287 LNSLSSNP
+287 LKKNGAVLREESRFVPTSNFYV
-295 NNTVLFRVIKNSTII
+295 NFNLDVAGVN
-310 KEEVRILTEF
+310 
-320 PQQYANVDLS
+320 
-330 VSGISVV
+330 VV
-337 QSDVLYF
+337 QSDVIS
-344 VIVQNIV
+344 VEVSSNIV
-351 SYEIL
+351 SYQSF
-356 GGGVR
+356 GGQFT
-361 LDNSVSV
+361 LDSSVPV
-368 DVPTGYNETILMNG
+368 EVPIAYNDVIRMND

-444 RLKPMSEL
+444 RLKPMSEV
-452 NARFYHFAYKPDSD
+452 NARYYQFAYKPDSD
-466 YYGDNYRKKYNEGYG
+466 YYGDNYRKKYNQGYG
-481 DLIEDTQIEYVK
+481 DFIEDTESEFVK

-502 AATPLYQYLG
+502 AGTALYQYLG

-681 ELI
+681 EII

>member
-58 VFDFNRSTPYDPE
+58 VFDFNRSTPYDPA

-105 IVIDNQL
+105 IVIDNGL

-141 SYDIAW
+141 AYNIAW
-147 NFTNIQNS
+147 NYTNIQNS

-172 SLSGN
+172 GLSGN

-226 LTLFTS
+226 LRINSLTTQVFDADFTI
-232 STKVFQ
+232 
-238 SAFTTGTYTSGSN
+238 GTYSN
-251 LPMTVSTAGLFTGT
+251 PTYIPMTVITAGSFTGT
-265 SPITYTGTEPL
+265 NPITYTATEPL
-276 NINITASITLY
+276 NLNITCRPIGQVNTLTSTPGTVTFR
-287 LNSLSSNP
+287 LKKNGAVLREESRFVPTSNFYV
-295 NNTVLFRVIKNSTII
+295 NFNLDVTGVN
-310 KEEVRILTEF
+310 
-320 PQQYANVDLS
+320 
-330 VSGISVV
+330 VV
-337 QSDVLYF
+337 QSDIISVE
-344 VIVQNIV
+344 VSSNIV
-351 SYEIL
+351 SYQSF
-356 GGGVR
+356 GGQFT
-361 LDNSVSV
+361 LDSSVPV
-368 DVPTGYNETILMNG
+368 EVPIAYNDVIQMND

-396 IVKMFNLYVV
+396 IVKMLNLYVV

-419 FIDFYSYT
+419 FVDFYSYT
-427 ASAQYDWSNKMD
+427 ASAQYDWTNKMD
-439 RAKPI
+439 RSKPM

-452 NARFYHFAYKPDSD
+452 NARYYQFAYKPDTD
-466 YYGDNYRKKYNEGYG
+466 YYGENYRKKYNQGYG
-481 DLIEDTQIEYVK
+481 DFIEDTASEFVK

-502 AATPLYQYLG
+502 AASPLYQFLG
-512 TDKIYSA
+512 TDKIYPA

-555 GGTTLATYNDYGYAG
+555 AGTTLATYNDYGYAG
-570 HLFFDSASFT
+570 HLFFNTASFT
-580 ATNLNPTSD
+580 QTNLNPTSD

-604 YTSANLF
+604 YTPANLF

-625 DSKLLTAQIKLNDV
+625 DSKLLTAQIKLNDT

-667 IALQTTKCEFLKVI
+667 IAMQPTKCEFLKVI

>member
-141 SYDIAW
+141 SYNIAW

-162 GIYFPLIDYG
+162 GVYFPLIDYG

-194 ILNKI
+194 ILDKI

-226 LTLFTS
+226 LRINSLTTQVFDADFTI
-232 STKVFQ
+232 
-238 SAFTTGTYTSGSN
+238 GTYSN
-251 LPMTVSTAGLFTGT
+251 PTYIPMTVITAGSFTGT
-265 SPITYTGTEPL
+265 NPITYTATEPL
-276 NINITASITLY
+276 NLNITCRPIGQVNTLTSTPGTVTFR
-287 LNSLSSNP
+287 LKKNGAILREESRFVPTSNFYV
-295 NNTVLFRVIKNSTII
+295 NFNLDVAGVN
-310 KEEVRILTEF
+310 
-320 PQQYANVDLS
+320 
-330 VSGISVV
+330 VV
-337 QSDVLYF
+337 QSDIISVE
-344 VIVQNIV
+344 VSSNIV
-351 SYEIL
+351 SYQSF
-356 GGGVR
+356 GGQFT
-361 LDNSVSV
+361 LDSSVPV
-368 DVPTGYNETILMNG
+368 EVPIAYNDVIRMND

-444 RLKPMSEL
+444 RLKPMSEV
-452 NARFYHFAYKPDSD
+452 NARYYQFAYKPDSD
-466 YYGDNYRKKYNEGYG
+466 YYGDNYRKKYNQGYG
-481 DLIEDTQIEYVK
+481 DFIEDTESEFVK

-502 AATPLYQYLG
+502 AGTALYQYLG

-549 SWAMKN
+549 SWNMLNA
-555 GGTTLATYNDYGYAG
+555 GDTLATYNDYGYAG

-667 IALQTTKCEFLKVI
+667 IAFQTTKCEFLKVI

>member
-71 EQNYGYNFN
+71 MQNYGYNFN

-141 SYDIAW
+141 AYNIAW

-162 GIYFPLIDYG
+162 GVYFPLIDYG
-172 SLSGN
+172 GLSGN

-211 LSTALFDRLVIPNNQ
+211 ISTALFDRLVIPNNQ
-226 LTLFTS
+226 LRLNSLTTQVFDADFTI
-232 STKVFQ
+232 
-238 SAFTTGTYTSGSN
+238 ATYSN
-251 LPMTVSTAGLFTGT
+251 PTYIPMTVGTAGSFTG
-265 SPITYTGTEPL
+265 SNPITYTATEPL
-276 NINITASITLY
+276 NLNITCRPIGQVNTLTSTPGTVTF
-287 LNSLSSNP
+287 SLKKNGAVLREESRFVPTSNFYV
-295 NNTVLFRVIKNSTII
+295 NFNLDVAGVN
-310 KEEVRILTEF
+310 
-320 PQQYANVDLS
+320 
-330 VSGISVV
+330 VV
-337 QSDVLYF
+337 QSDIISVE
-344 VIVQNIV
+344 VSSNIV
-351 SYEIL
+351 SYQSF
-356 GGGVR
+356 GGQFT
-361 LDNSVSV
+361 LDSSVPV
-368 DVPTGYNETILMNG
+368 EVPIAYNDVIQMND

-419 FIDFYSYT
+419 FVDFYSYT
-427 ASAQYDWSNKMD
+427 ASAQYDWTNKMD

-444 RLKPMSEL
+444 RLKPMSEV
-452 NARFYHFAYKPDSD
+452 NARYYQFAYKADSD
-466 YYGDNYRKKYNEGYG
+466 YYGDNYRKKYNQGYG
-481 DLIEDTQIEYVK
+481 DFIEDTESEFVK

-502 AATPLYQYLG
+502 AGTALYQYLG

-549 SWAMKN
+549 SWNMLN

-580 ATNLNPTSD
+580 STNLNPTSD
-589 INFGAPAEIYFRVQQ
+589 INYGAPAEIYFRVQQ

>member
-141 SYDIAW
+141 SYNIAW

-162 GIYFPLIDYG
+162 GVYFPLIDYG
-172 SLSGN
+172 GLSGN

-226 LTLFTS
+226 LRLNSLTTQVFDADFTI
-232 STKVFQ
+232 
-238 SAFTTGTYTSGSN
+238 ATYSN
-251 LPMTVSTAGLFTGT
+251 PTYIPMTVVTAGSFTGT
-265 SPITYTGTEPL
+265 NPITYTATEPL
-276 NINITASITLY
+276 NLNITCRPIGQVNTLTSTPGTVTFR
-287 LNSLSSNP
+287 LKKNGAVLREESRFVPTSNFYV
-295 NNTVLFRVIKNSTII
+295 NFNLDVAGVN
-310 KEEVRILTEF
+310 
-320 PQQYANVDLS
+320 
-330 VSGISVV
+330 VV
-337 QSDVLYF
+337 QSDIISVE
-344 VIVQNIV
+344 VSSNIV
-351 SYEIL
+351 SYQSF
-356 GGGVR
+356 GGQFT
-361 LDNSVSV
+361 LDSSVPV
-368 DVPTGYNETILMNG
+368 EVPIAYNDVIQIND

-419 FIDFYSYT
+419 FVDFYSYT
-427 ASAQYDWSNKMD
+427 ASAQYDWTNKMD

-444 RLKPMSEL
+444 RLKPMSEV
-452 NARFYHFAYKPDSD
+452 NARYYQFAYKADSD
-466 YYGDNYRKKYNEGYG
+466 YYGDNYRKKYNQGYG
-481 DLIEDTQIEYVK
+481 DFIEDTESEFVK

-502 AATPLYQYLG
+502 AGTALYQYLG

-549 SWAMKN
+549 SWNMLN

-667 IALQTTKCEFLKVI
+667 IAMQTTKCEFLKVI